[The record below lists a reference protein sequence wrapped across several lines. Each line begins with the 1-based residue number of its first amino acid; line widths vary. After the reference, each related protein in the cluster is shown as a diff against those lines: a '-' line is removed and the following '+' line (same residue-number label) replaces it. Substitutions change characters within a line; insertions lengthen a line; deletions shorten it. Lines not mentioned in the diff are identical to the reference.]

1 VGDDD
6 RWMSGWEEGEE
17 GEAGFESELGG
28 WCSFVRHGVNTM
40 IVVVGVTSVAVVWFR
55 RRRRR

>member
-1 VGDDD
+1 MGNDD
-6 RWMSGWEEGEE
+6 RWMSGWEKGEK

-28 WCSFVRHGVNTM
+28 WCSFVRHGLDGTIMVDDM
-40 IVVVGVTSVAVVWFR
+40 TSVSVVWFR